1 MLRSGLETIGPE
13 FEVIDVPP
21 GEEAFLELTR
31 SLFVLMIADVRLAG
45 MTGIE
50 LKAKALTFNP
60 DMKVILITGI
70 IDPKYRQ
77 EVADAGADAF
87 FFKPIEM
94 TGFFDTVETLLEL
107 ETTNRKADLDAPS
120 PTSPSPTPELVDH
133 LASLRGELIATTA
146 VLLHANEGI
155 TARVGNLPDAAI
167 LSELVPM
174 VLELLNIETK
184 ISQTLG
190 KDTSE
195 DLLCISG
202 KKYNL
207 SLSHVDADHSLL
219 IVTNIGSG
227 SEYIGPLGFSVHCAA
242 HDLSD
247 LFAHAAP
254 APSHEIT
261 EADVDST
268 LTETD
273 DDPLTPL
280 PNIEEIFTAENVGD
294 LNSDDFDAYWDS
306 DLEDDV
312 SGLQYTSSAAIPTM
326 MPRSQVSHLMRPHYE
341 IEGLSS

>member
-174 VLELLNIETK
+174 VLELLN
-184 ISQTLG
+184 
-190 KDTSE
+190 
-195 DLLCISG
+195 
-202 KKYNL
+202 
-207 SLSHVDADHSLL
+207 
-219 IVTNIGSG
+219 
-227 SEYIGPLGFSVHCAA
+227 
-242 HDLSD
+242 DLSD

-254 APSHEIT
+254 TPSHEII
-261 EADVDST
+261 EDDVDST
-268 LTETD
+268 ITETD

-280 PNIEEIFTAENVGD
+280 PNIEEIFKAENVGD

-326 MPRSQVSHLMRPHYE
+326 MPRSQGSHLMRPHYE